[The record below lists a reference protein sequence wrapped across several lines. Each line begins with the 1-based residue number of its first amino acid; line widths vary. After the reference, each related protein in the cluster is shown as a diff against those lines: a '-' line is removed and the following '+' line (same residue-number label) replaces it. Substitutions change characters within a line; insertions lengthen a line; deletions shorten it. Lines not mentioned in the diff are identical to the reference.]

1 MLLLKVSYLLGFLSE
16 DGRSI
21 SGSAVWWKIQ
31 NVHQAMHCVTF
42 GMHHCSCETI
52 LCPPQHINN
61 SLNTHSRYLLLISC
75 IGFSITSFVRTF
87 NICCHVGFSP
97 FLLNS
102 CIQLSNM
109 ASFFFWLPPG
119 IVLISSRSC
128 MGTPSFKPM
137 VYQSAT
143 LFRAATS
150 SSFVGG
156 SYRRAAES

>member
-1 MLLLKVSYLLGFLSE
+1 MDVSYQVLQY
-16 DGRSI
+16 DGRYKMYTKLCIVSHLACI
-21 SGSAVWWKIQ
+21 TAAVRPFSALLSTRTQ
-31 NVHQAMHCVTF
+31 
-42 GMHHCSCETI
+42 
-52 LCPPQHINN
+52 
-61 SLNTHSRYLLLISC
+61 NTHSRYLLLISC

>member
-97 FLLNS
+97 FLLTLVS
-102 CIQLSNM
+102 SYQTWPPFSSGFLLESSWYRPDLVWAHQALSL
-109 ASFFFWLPPG
+109 W
-119 IVLISSRSC
+119 C
-128 MGTPSFKPM
+128 
-137 VYQSAT
+137 
-143 LFRAATS
+143 TS
-150 SSFVGG
+150 LLHSLEQQPAPLS
-156 SYRRAAES
+156 